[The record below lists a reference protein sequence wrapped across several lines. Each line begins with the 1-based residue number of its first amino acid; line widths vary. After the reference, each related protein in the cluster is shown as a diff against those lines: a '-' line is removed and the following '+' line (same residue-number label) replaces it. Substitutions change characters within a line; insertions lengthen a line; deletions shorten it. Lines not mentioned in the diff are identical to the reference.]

1 PRLLAEAG
9 GPATTP
15 SGAAGLAGLLAVLA
29 DPARAA
35 DLRLDRESRIL
46 VLVTETALIDDLPE
60 AA

>member
-35 DLRLDRESRIL
+35 DLRLDRDSRIL
-46 VLVTETALIDDLPE
+46 VLVTEAALE
-60 AA
+60 GA